1 MSFTQIEH
9 NKNGKRQQI
18 IIKAKNKSE
27 IKTISRSKN
36 YGTLIKVGQ
45 KNSVEAGSIFS
56 KIGKNLKDIFFPNKI
71 KTPMLVATI
80 RQLGVMSNAGISI
93 HESIKEVARSSDDK
107 RIKQIFETMAE
118 DLNQGLSLSLSAQAF
133 KTELG
138 DVSLAMIKLG
148 ESTGNMG
155 ESLQKLANILANVW
169 DNQQKF
175 KRAIRYPGVIVASIV
190 VAFFIIITQVVP
202 KFKEVFESFN
212 ATLPLPTRVLLNTEN
227 FLNSYGIFL
236 ILFIIFLIFF
246 GKYKYKNDESFK
258 RIFDKYILKVY
269 LIGNIIFYSNISRFS
284 LIFTELIKSGVPVSE
299 ALQTATQT
307 ISNDELKECLSSVKI
322 LVGRGV
328 SLTQS
333 FNETGVFESMLIQMI
348 GAGEQSG
355 NLDTMMQNVTDYFE
369 SKFNNIIDN
378 ISTYIEPI
386 LLTFLGFII
395 VLLALGI
402 FMPMWDISQA
412 VKT

>member
-45 KNSVEAGSIFS
+45 KNSVETGSIFS
-56 KIGKNLKDIFFPNKI
+56 KIGKNLKDIFFPNRI

-107 RIKQIFETMAE
+107 RIKYIFETIAE

-258 RIFDKYILKVY
+258 RLFDKYILKVY

-284 LIFTELIKSGVPVSE
+284 LIFTELIRSGVPVSE

-333 FNETGVFESMLIQMI
+333 FKETGVFESMLIQMI

-386 LLTFLGFII
+386 LLAFLGFII

>member
-45 KNSVEAGSIFS
+45 KNSVETGSIFS
-56 KIGKNLKDIFFPNKI
+56 KIGKNLKDIFFPNRI

-107 RIKQIFETMAE
+107 RIKYIFETIAE

-258 RIFDKYILKVY
+258 RLFDKYILKVY

>member
-36 YGTLIKVGQ
+36 YGVLIKVGQ
-45 KNSVEAGSIFS
+45 KNSIEAGSIFS

-107 RIKQIFETMAE
+107 RIKYIFETIAE

-175 KRAIRYPGVIVASIV
+175 KRAIRYPGVIVVSIV

-258 RIFDKYILKVY
+258 RFFDKYILKVY

>member
-45 KNSVEAGSIFS
+45 KNSVETGSIFS

-107 RIKQIFETMAE
+107 RIKYIFENIAE

-258 RIFDKYILKVY
+258 RLFDKYILKVY

-333 FNETGVFESMLIQMI
+333 FKETGVFESMLIQMI

-386 LLTFLGFII
+386 LLAFLGFII